1 MFLEEEVWTEDRA
14 NDRNWY
20 EEKGEIEE
28 IGYTERKEGSCPR
41 SSIEREIE
49 WIERWWNVRKT
60 TRKV

>member
-1 MFLEEEVWTEDRA
+1 MFIEEEVWTEDRE

-28 IGYTERKEGSCPR
+28 TDYTERKEGLCPR

-49 WIERWWNVRKT
+49 WI
-60 TRKV
+60 